1 MKATLLDV
9 TRLLDRRLQRRLP
22 TGIDRVSL
30 EYVRHFGPRSTALV
44 HLAGQWIE
52 LSANDS
58 ARLFGG
64 LLSEPAD
71 SRRFNALIVWL
82 VARALPRSTCVRLS
96 SSRFLLNTGHAGLE
110 QARYA
115 HFLHRSP
122 LRPVFFV
129 HDLIPLSYPE
139 YCRPGESTRH
149 RIRMQTVL
157 STGHAVILNSQATLD
172 AMRHYAAEHH
182 QPMPPAVV
190 APLAPPQWP
199 RADSHP
205 PLRPPYFVMLGTIEP
220 RKNHWLILH
229 VWRQLIERM
238 GAAAPRLLVV
248 GQHGWEC
255 ENVVDMLERCEV
267 LRGFVFERPGCSD
280 AELATCLQHAQAL
293 LFPSFAEG
301 YGMPLVE
308 ALALGLPVIASDLPA
323 FREIGATVPEYVD
336 PLDGRRWADLIVD
349 YASPESPCRR
359 AQLQRLESFVAPTW
373 PAHFAQV
380 EALLERLDN
389 LRGQYTN

>member
-9 TRLLDRRLQRRLP
+9 SRLLDRRLRRRLP
-22 TGIDRVSL
+22 TGIDRVGM
-30 EYVRHFGPRSTALV
+30 EYVRHFGPQSTALV
-44 HLAGQWIE
+44 HAAGQWIE
-52 LSANDS
+52 LSARDS
-58 ARLFGG
+58 ARLFAG
-64 LLSEPAD
+64 LLSEPSD
-71 SRRFNALIVWL
+71 SRRFNAMIAWL
-82 VARALPRSTCVRLS
+82 VAKALPRSIGARFASRRL
-96 SSRFLLNTGHAGLE
+96 LLNTGHSGLE
-110 QARYA
+110 QPGYA
-115 HFLHRSP
+115 HSLRRSA

-157 STGHAVILNSQATLD
+157 TTARGIIVNSQATLE
-172 AMRHYAAEHH
+172 AMQEYAAEEQ
-182 QPMPPAVV
+182 QPMPPAAV

-199 RADSHP
+199 LAGNEP
-205 PLRPPYFVMLGTIEP
+205 PLQAPYFIMLGTIEP

-229 VWRQLIERM
+229 VWRQLIARL

-255 ENVVDMLERCEV
+255 ENVVDMLERCAV
-267 LRGFVFERPGCSD
+267 LKGFVFERSRCSD
-280 AELATCLQHAQAL
+280 AELATCMQHAQAL

-323 FREIGATVPEYVD
+323 FREVGGTVPEYLD

-359 AQLQRLESFVAPTW
+359 AQVRRLAGFAAPTW

-380 EALLERLDN
+380 EALLDHLDA
-389 LRGQYTN
+389 TDD